1 MNSEGTYRVPS
12 KARFII
18 QRCSSEIHLHP
29 RPGSEPKLGF
39 RVRHLRM
46 TGLCS
51 GQPIRPKAPDG
62 TKSLSATG
70 DGRVASEAASPAAAA
85 LRGQAGRLRSAELRL
100 VAGYAAGRAGA
111 SGKAPTMLHLAA
123 WRRGRCALFRS
134 ACAGSES
141 QGSEDDDRQ
150 AWHRASPVL
159 EALTAASPRPFQGP
173 APPSLS

>member
-1 MNSEGTYRVPS
+1 MQKALIAFHRGQFSSSSVVHPKFMFIRAPVPS
-12 KARFII
+12 P
-18 QRCSSEIHLHP
+18 SSAT
-29 RPGSEPKLGF
+29 

-51 GQPIRPKAPDG
+51 DQPIRPKAPDG

-70 DGRVASEAASPAAAA
+70 DGRVASDAASPAAAA
-85 LRGQAGRLRSAELRL
+85 LRGQAGRLRSAEFRL
-100 VAGYAAGRAGA
+100 VAGCAAGRAGS

-134 ACAGSES
+134 ACAGPES
-141 QGSEDDDRQ
+141 QGSEDDNRQ
-150 AWHRASPVL
+150 AWRRASPVL